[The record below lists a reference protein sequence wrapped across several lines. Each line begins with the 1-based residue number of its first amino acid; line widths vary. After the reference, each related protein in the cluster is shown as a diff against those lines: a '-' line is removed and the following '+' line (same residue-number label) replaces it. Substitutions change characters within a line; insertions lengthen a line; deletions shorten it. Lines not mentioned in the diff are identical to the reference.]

1 MWYCGMYKYVINNN
15 SYYFYFFQYSLSRS
29 IIRFSHTK
37 FEKLARYKFRVTPL
51 RLYLH
56 NNNKNNNIT

>member
-15 SYYFYFFQYSLSRS
+15 SYCFYFFQYSLLRS
-29 IIRFSHTK
+29 TRFSHTK

-51 RLYLH
+51 RVYLH
-56 NNNKNNNIT
+56 NNNKNNTLT